1 MVKNPPAR
9 DTGSIPGWG
18 RSPGGGHGNP
28 LQCSCLGDSMNRG
41 AWLAAVY
48 GGAQSQASLSRP
60 SSSGTGT
67 KELPGGS
74 VGKEPA
80 SSAGDTGDVCSIPGS
95 GRFPGEGHDNP
106 LQYPC
111 LENPVDRG
119 AWWATVHSITESWT
133 RLKQLSTRHSGLKM
147 LRRF

>member
-1 MVKNPPAR
+1 M
-9 DTGSIPGWG
+9 D
-18 RSPGGGHGNP
+18 
-28 LQCSCLGDSMNRG
+28 RG

-119 AWWATVHSITESWT
+119 AGWSTVCGVAVSQT
-133 RLKQLSTRHSGLKM
+133 RLKQPRTVHVPRAARVAVS
-147 LRRF
+147 